1 MKRTIWMT
9 VVVLILTGATSVVAQ
24 QSLGDYARKVR
35 QDKPQSSTTS
45 RQYDNDNLPTTGQLS
60 VVGPGAQSTPAP
72 AQGQGA
78 AKAGSPASAAAQT
91 GNQKDAEQL
100 QKNIQEQQEKI
111 SALSHELDLYQR
123 EYRLRAAAF
132 YGDAG
137 NRLRSS
143 AQWDKDDAQYKADM
157 DAKQKAI
164 DEAKQQLNDLQEQ
177 ARKAG
182 MKLSDAEQAKTSD
195 KDKEKE

>member
-35 QDKPQSSTTS
+35 QDKPQSSMTS

-72 AQGQGA
+72 AQGQEA
-78 AKAGSPASAAAQT
+78 AKAGSPASAGAQT

-111 SALSHELDLYQR
+111 SALSHELDLDQR

-137 NRLRSS
+137 NRLRDS
-143 AQWDKDDAQYKADM
+143 AQWTKDDAQYKADM

>member
-9 VVVLILTGATSVVAQ
+9 VMVLMLTGATRVVAQ

-35 QDKPQSSTTS
+35 QEKSQSSPTS
-45 RQYDNDNLPTTGQLS
+45 RQYDNDNLPTAGQLS
-60 VVGPGAQSTPAP
+60 VVGPAPSAQPVNGPEATKSAAP
-72 AQGQGA
+72 NSAVAQADKQ
-78 AKAGSPASAAAQT
+78 KAG
-91 GNQKDAEQL
+91 DDL
-100 QKNIQEQQEKI
+100 KNKMKEQQDKI
-111 SALSHELDLYQR
+111 DAMTHELDLDQR

-137 NRLRSS
+137 TRLRDS
-143 AQWDKDDAQYKADM
+143 AQWAKDDAQYRADM

-182 MKLSDAEQAKTSD
+182 VKLSDAEQDKTSD